1 MKKYC
6 KKKKYNQHNTEEK
19 KKMSIAYK
27 NLFITPILLCIV
39 TFFILKLN
47 GNIDWK
53 WAYIFIP
60 LWVIFGLIFIWTA
73 ILFTKY
79 QYKVLD
85 LNSVDYHTMVNW
97 RWYADYNV
105 QLGIVIYDCLLC
117 FSIFICLQLDHNINW
132 DWFYIFVPLWVI
144 SLTWFYWW
152 NESRKHFRYNN
163 HRTNS
168 LKKNITIATTT
179 TMPIVTPMPLHQQ
192 VYNEIHYFSDNNDID
207 DGDDNDDNVNSPLY
221 IKSGTFSLNFN
232 LKTYQFVI
240 SIGII
245 VFNIFLPL
253 QLDKKTVE
261 DRWSWWIIFLPLW
274 VSLLVWFWSLCSY
287 TFIKT
292 SKSIHIAAVYASQNV
307 PLWIELII
315 FYITWFIITIFT
327 IVLSIELDHHH
338 GESKD
343 KIDPL
348 TIFSPVIIL
357 LCINWWLCFAYIF
370 YYKRELSYYNN
381 NGGGGGGNQ
390 STSAAT
396 IGILNK
402 DLMNIKINFNSS

>member
-1 MKKYC
+1 MKKTEKIYI
-6 KKKKYNQHNTEEK
+6 KKNTHTK
-19 KKMSIAYK
+19 QKMSIAYK
-27 NLFITPILLCIV
+27 NLFITPILLCII

-60 LWVIFGLIFIWTA
+60 LWFIFGLIFVWTA

-79 QYKVLD
+79 QYKVVD
-85 LNSVDYHTMVNW
+85 LNSVDYQTMVNW

-105 QLGIVIYDCLLC
+105 QLAIIIYDCLLC
-117 FSIFICLQLDHNINW
+117 FSIFICLQLDHTINW
-132 DWFYIFVPLWVI
+132 DWFYIFIPLWVI

-152 NESRKHFRYNN
+152 NESRKHLRRNQ
-163 HRTNS
+163 TT
-168 LKKNITIATTT
+168 LKKNVAATT
-179 TMPIVTPMPLHQQ
+179 VTKIIPLQQQQQHMNSYHQQ
-192 VYNEIHYFSDNNDID
+192 RYNEIHYFSDNNDID
-207 DGDDNDDNVNSPLY
+207 DDSDIDSPLY
-221 IKSGTFSLNFN
+221 IESGKFSLNFN
-232 LKTYQFVI
+232 LKTYQFII

-253 QLDKKTVE
+253 QLDKKSTAE

-292 SKSIHIAAVYASQNV
+292 SKSIHVAAVYASQNV

-338 GESKD
+338 HDGSKD

-381 NGGGGGGNQ
+381 SGNQ
-390 STSAAT
+390 STSATAATT

-402 DLMNIKINFNSS
+402 DLMNIKINFDSS

>member
-1 MKKYC
+1 
-6 KKKKYNQHNTEEK
+6 
-19 KKMSIAYK
+19 
-27 NLFITPILLCIV
+27 
-39 TFFILKLN
+39 LKLN

-60 LWVIFGLIFIWTA
+60 LWFIFGLIFVWTA

-85 LNSVDYHTMVNW
+85 LNSVDYQTMVNW

-117 FSIFICLQLDHNINW
+117 FSIFVCLQLDHTINW
-132 DWFYIFVPLWVI
+132 DWFYIFIPLWVI

-152 NESRKHFRYNN
+152 NESRKYLRNQ
-163 HRTNS
+163 TT
-168 LKKNITIATTT
+168 LKKNVATTT
-179 TMPIVTPMPLHQQ
+179 KTVTTMLPLQQHMNSYHQQ
-192 VYNEIHYFSDNNDID
+192 QYNEIHYFSDNNDID
-207 DGDDNDDNVNSPLY
+207 DDNNGSDSPLY
-221 IKSGTFSLNFN
+221 IESGTFSLNFN

-253 QLDKKTVE
+253 QLDKKTTDE

-287 TFIKT
+287 TFIKS
-292 SKSIHIAAVYASQNV
+292 SKSIHVAAVYTSQNV

-338 GESKD
+338 NNSKSKD

-381 NGGGGGGNQ
+381 GSGGSNQ
-390 STSAAT
+390 SAAT